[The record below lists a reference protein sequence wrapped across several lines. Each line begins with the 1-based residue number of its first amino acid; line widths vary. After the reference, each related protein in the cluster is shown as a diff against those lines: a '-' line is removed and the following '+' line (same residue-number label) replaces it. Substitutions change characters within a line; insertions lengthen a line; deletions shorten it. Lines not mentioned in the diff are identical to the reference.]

1 MAEKI
6 LNTRIQLKHDTLAN
20 WQSKNTLLKKGE
32 IAIAVIEAVD
42 PANKLHQPV
51 MFKVGP
57 GNFNDLEWAS
67 ALAAD
72 VYAWAKKPSLDPNDL
87 PEIPGLKLGISFEI
101 VGEGNAITN
110 VDYDTTN
117 KKFTFTKGETFAT
130 KKELEDVV
138 ANGTVVAEGA
148 KIDVAQNGNTY
159 TVSHEAIAQAEA
171 GKTVAARTYVTGVT
185 TDGYGHI
192 TGYTTATE
200 SDQDLSGYKTKQTAV
215 DEKGAADKTLKIS
228 QDTNG
233 VITVTPIDIAI
244 TASQVTD
251 FATEVAKIEVESA
264 KNADVAGT
272 AATASHADA
281 AAKVDHA
288 LTIGTQTFDGS
299 AAVTVTAADLGLES
313 AMHFVGALSAAPAD
327 AKAGDVYLNTATH
340 KEYVYDE
347 TQGWVELGD
356 EGSYALRTVTITA
369 NEGLTGGGDLTADRT
384 IGIANSGVTT
394 AKIADANVTKAKL
407 AADIQTTL
415 DKADSAL
422 QAADIV
428 GKADK
433 VTGATAD
440 NFAGL
445 DANGNLTDSG
455 KKAADFATAEQGTK
469 AEHAY
474 GMAAGAEANANEA
487 LTRLANKMDKFG
499 TVDSDGSVITNN
511 SSFNLYISNKQAY
524 LNLDSAGAALV
535 TPGQLVLSAG
545 EYGVSVSN
553 RRIASVGTPTDDTDA
568 ANKKYVDDAVDAV
581 DTGVMSITANDT
593 DEKASGIK
601 IDNTDA
607 ANPKIELDDTITW
620 VFDCGGAE

>member
-159 TVSHEAIAQAEA
+159 TVSHETVEDPTETA
-171 GKTVAARTYVTGVT
+171 GSGRKYLTGVT

-192 TGYTTATE
+192 TGYTTASE
-200 SDQDLSGYKTKQTAV
+200 SDQDLSGYKTTQEAFEKNGAVSKTITAV
-215 DEKGAADKTLKIS
+215 T
-228 QDTNG
+228 QDANG
-233 VITVTPIDIAI
+233 EIDVTYSDIAI
-244 TASQVTD
+244 TSTQVTD
-251 FATEVAKIEVESA
+251 LADLLAGKETAGAAGEALENAKTYVNDKFTEANLAQYTTEQEV
-264 KNADVAGT
+264 KDIVDT
-272 AATASHADA
+272 VVA
-281 AAKVDHA
+281 AAVEGDA
-288 LTIGTQTFDGS
+288 L
-299 AAVTVTAADLGLES
+299 
-313 AMHFVGALSAAPAD
+313 
-327 AKAGDVYLNTATH
+327 
-340 KEYVYDE
+340 
-347 TQGWVELGD
+347 
-356 EGSYALRTVTITA
+356 
-369 NEGLTGGGDLTADRT
+369 EGLTDLVEYINAHGGEA
-384 IGIANSGVTT
+384 AEM
-394 AKIADANVTKAKL
+394 AKAIEALEAKPG
-407 AADIQTTL
+407 L
-415 DKADSAL
+415 DKVGTVTSITAGDGLDGDEITTSGTISLNATTKSSLAKADTAL

-433 VTGATAD
+433 VSGAVNG

-455 KKAADFATAEQGTK
+455 KKASDFATADQGTLADSAVQSVSLASGANNGTVKLTVDGVDTDNIAVTGLGTAAYKADTAFDAAGTAANEVNNALENRILTGDGLDATYEEGNRIIFIPQQGITGDLVANHTIGAAHLKAEQGYTGSD
-469 AEHAY
+469 AE
-474 GMAAGAEANANEA
+474 
-487 LTRLANKMDKFG
+487 
-499 TVDSDGSVITNN
+499 V
-511 SSFNLYISNKQAY
+511 
-524 LNLDSAGAALV
+524 
-535 TPGQLVLSAG
+535 
-545 EYGVSVSN
+545 
-553 RRIASVGTPTDDTDA
+553 
-568 ANKKYVDDAVDAV
+568 
-581 DTGVMSITANDT
+581 
-593 DEKASGIK
+593 
-601 IDNTDA
+601 
-607 ANPKIELDDTITW
+607 W

>member
-1 MAEKI
+1 MVDKI
-6 LNTRIQLKHDTLAN
+6 LNTRIQLKHDSLAN

-32 IAIAVIEAVD
+32 IAIAVIETVD

-200 SDQDLSGYKTKQTAV
+200 EDQDLSGYKTKQEAYSEAGSTVKTITNVTQNENGEIAVTYADIAFPEVTLPTVEDTAEDGKFVTEV
-215 DEKGAADKTLKIS
+215 D
-228 QDTNG
+228 QTNG
-233 VITVTPIDIAI
+233 AIAVTRKAIEVAHADGQIYLTIDGKKIGTGFSDADFIKDGFLQSVTKDVANNTIIFTWNTDAGVTETTIDIDDLVEVYTGAEGI
-244 TASQVTD
+244 DITD
-251 FATEVAKIEVESA
+251 FVVTI
-264 KNADVAGT
+264 
-272 AATASHADA
+272 ADA
-281 AAKVDHA
+281 
-288 LTIGTQTFDGS
+288 
-299 AAVTVTAADLGLES
+299 
-313 AMHFVGALSAAPAD
+313 
-327 AKAGDVYLNTATH
+327 
-340 KEYVYDE
+340 
-347 TQGWVELGD
+347 
-356 EGSYALRTVTITA
+356 
-369 NEGLTGGGDLTADRT
+369 
-384 IGIANSGVTT
+384 GVTT
-394 AKIADANVTKAKL
+394 AKIADKNVTKAKL
-407 AADIQTTL
+407 EDSVQASLNLADT
-415 DKADSAL
+415 AL
-422 QAADIV
+422 QAHQDIS

-433 VTGATAD
+433 VSGAVSG

-455 KKAADFATAEQGTK
+455 KKAADFE
-469 AEHAY
+469 
-474 GMAAGAEANANEA
+474 
-487 LTRLANKMDKFG
+487 
-499 TVDSDGSVITNN
+499 V
-511 SSFNLYISNKQAY
+511 
-524 LNLDSAGAALV
+524 AGAAAKALADAKAD
-535 TPGQLVLSAG
+535 TTAQIEALKLG
-545 EYGVSVSN
+545 ETYEPIGAEG
-553 RRIASVGTPTDDTDA
+553 RAKT
-568 ANKKYVDDAVDAV
+568 Y
-581 DTGVMSITANDT
+581 T
-593 DEKASGIK
+593 DELANGAVKANSDK
-601 IDNTDA
+601 IA
-607 ANPKIELDDTITW
+607 ALEALDYILNGDTVIL
-620 VFDCGGAE
+620 DCGGAE